1 MNSAESERAAIVAW
15 LRETAELCH
24 AVDLHDYGVSGNTLE
39 CAADHIERGLHIKD
53 TVLSEGE

>member
-1 MNSAESERAAIVAW
+1 MNSAETERAAIVAW

-39 CAADHIERGLHIKD
+39 CAADHIERGEHIKD
-53 TVLSEGE
+53 TANG